1 MACVEGFLATNGER
15 RMNDILL
22 EVKAAF
28 DLFRE
33 SINLFKAAKEC
44 LPNSSEKQAAEKTLA
59 EAELSAKVAE
69 AKLAQSLG
77 FVLCPKCWPPSI
89 LRAIAVNGGV
99 DLYTCLSRNS
109 NYANHGKRRGIVNST
124 LSDLYF

>member
-1 MACVEGFLATNGER
+1 MDN
-15 RMNDILL
+15 ILS
-22 EVKAAF
+22 EVKTAF

-77 FVLCPKCWPPSI
+77 FLLCPKCWPPSI
-89 LRAIAVNGGV
+89 LRATSVNSGV
-99 DLYTCLSRNS
+99 DLYNCISCNS
-109 NYANHGKRRGIVNST
+109 HYANHGKRRGAVN
-124 LSDLYF
+124 LREYNPDQSDQQEKDE